1 MRSTGGYQPPGGSN
15 PGLAGRLSWW
25 AINVEATQIADSSDT
40 ASQFLP
46 GGVAAFPTKV
56 GMTDWGL
63 GMTDWGLG
71 MTDWGLGM
79 TGGRI
84 GNDKRRSLVFG
95 RGTA

>member
-56 GMTDWGL
+56 GMTDWG
-63 GMTDWGLG
+63 
-71 MTDWGLGM
+71 
-79 TGGRI
+79 I
-84 GNDKRRSLVFG
+84 GNDGLGVGNDKGENRNDKWVSGFSIRLGMRRLG
-95 RGTA
+95 G